1 MEQKN
6 TWIVKVFCIV
16 AAFSL
21 WIYISNVDNNQITQ
35 RVYNVAVIPVN
46 ENAIAE
52 KKLVML
58 PDQQLTVTL
67 NVKGT
72 PTDISLGK
80 NQFRVLVDFGLY
92 GLSKG
97 EMRLPVIIDR
107 QPANVTILNAETYF
121 VKVQFDNLIEKSVP
135 VKLDLSGKV
144 KEGYYSLE
152 QKVSPTDV
160 IISGPARYVNE
171 VVAVRASG
179 DLKNAD
185 KDLTL
190 SLPLRPVDTSGK
202 EVKNVIMNA
211 KDLEVTIPVK
221 KTKTVSIIAD
231 SKGSIGKDM
240 FLKNLIPIPEKVDIA
255 GDESVINSIT
265 SLKTEKI
272 DLGTLTPDATAVTT
286 IILPP
291 GVRLINSDG
300 TVKVKAVIEKIID
313 KTISVDI
320 GIKNLNDNFT
330 AALGTTKASIVV
342 SGTES
347 QIGGLKESGFAAVID
362 LANLNSEG
370 EHTVDLKASIPE
382 GVNMVSINPQAVKV
396 TLKKK
401 ETAPVQTQTQAQ
413 TQTQQ

>member
-35 RVYNVAVIPVN
+35 RVYNVAVTPVN
-46 ENAIAE
+46 ENAITE
-52 KKLVML
+52 NKLVML

-80 NQFRVLVDFGLY
+80 NQFKVLVDFSMY

-121 VKVQFDNLIEKSVP
+121 VKVQFDNLLEKSVP

-171 VVAVRASG
+171 VVAVKASG

-190 SLPLRPVDTSGK
+190 NLPLKPVDASGK
-202 EVKNVIMNA
+202 EVKNVVKNA
-211 KDLEVTIPVK
+211 ENVEITIPVK
-221 KTKTVSIIAD
+221 KTKTVAIIAD
-231 SKGSIGKDM
+231 TKGSIGKNM
-240 FLKNLIPIPEKVDIA
+240 SLKNLIPIPEKVDIA
-255 GDESVINSIT
+255 GDESVINGIT

-272 DLGTLTPDATAVTT
+272 DLGTLVPDGTTVTT

-300 TVKVKAVIEKIID
+300 TVKVKAVIDRIIE

-320 GIKNLNDNFT
+320 GVKNLNDTFT
-330 AALGTTKASIVV
+330 AALGTTKASVVV

-347 QIGGLKESGFAAVID
+347 EIANLKESGFTAIID

-370 EHTVDLKASIPE
+370 DHTVELKTSGPE
-382 GVNMVSINPQAVKV
+382 GMKMVSINPQTVKV

-401 ETAPVQTQTQAQ
+401 ETTPVQTQPQ
-413 TQTQQ
+413 TQP